1 MKKLIITLSSLLNV
15 ACICAQTNSSNAEI
29 EIRNLEEKER
39 NAMLNY
45 DTVTMKKMWAE
56 DFTVN
61 APFNRVLLN
70 RQELMDMVN
79 KGNIRFSSFTRSIEQ
94 VVVKKD
100 MAVTMGSEEVVF
112 TGNVPDAGQTIKRRF
127 TNIWVKQNGEW
138 KLTFRHA
145 NNLCAH

>member
-15 ACICAQTNSSNAEI
+15 VCMCAQTNSSKAET
-29 EIRNLEEKER
+29 EIRNLEESER
-39 NAMLNY
+39 NAMLKH
-45 DTVTMKKMWAE
+45 DTVSMKKMWAK

-79 KGNIRFSSFTRSIEQ
+79 KGAIQFTSFSRNIEQ
-94 VVVKKD
+94 VVVKKNI
-100 MAVTMGSEEVVF
+100 AVTMGSEEVVF

-127 TNIWVKQNGEW
+127 TNIWVKQNGIW

-145 NNLCAH
+145 NNLCVH